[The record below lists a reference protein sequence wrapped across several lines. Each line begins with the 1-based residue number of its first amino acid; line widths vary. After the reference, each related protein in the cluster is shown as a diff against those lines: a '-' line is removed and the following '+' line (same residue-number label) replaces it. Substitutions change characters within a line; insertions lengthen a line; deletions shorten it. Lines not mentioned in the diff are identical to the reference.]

1 MCLDY
6 EIQLV
11 GNINAGQ
18 TKDYGAIEVHGHS
31 VHCLIKKQK
40 EKWKGFC

>member
-1 MCLDY
+1 MRLDC

-31 VHCLIKKQK
+31 VHCLIKR
-40 EKWKGFC
+40 EKKIRK